1 MAEHRS
7 VIDIEAPPEAV
18 FRYLVTNEGMSAW
31 MGQWAA
37 LEPVPGGAFA
47 VSIAGF
53 RVRGSFLEV
62 DPPRRVIF
70 SWGFEGRADLP
81 PGASTV
87 SFELTA
93 TNLGTRVELLHT
105 DLPDSEVPGHA
116 DGWRHF
122 LPRLVDAARGVTLP
136 PDTWTPAP

>member
-1 MAEHRS
+1 MAEFRS
-7 VIDIEAPPEAV
+7 VIDIGAPPETV
-18 FRYLVTNEGMSAW
+18 FRYLVTDEGMSAW

-47 VSIAGF
+47 VSIAGY

-70 SWGFEGRADLP
+70 SWGFEGSSDLP

-87 SFELTA
+87 SFELTE
-93 TNLGTRVELLHT
+93 TDLGTRVELVHT
-105 DLPDSEVPGHA
+105 DLPDGEVPGHA

-122 LPRLVDAARGVTLP
+122 LPRLVDVAGGATLP
-136 PDTWTPAP
+136 PDTWKPAP